1 MQHQHQHQHQQQ
13 PPPPP
18 QFPFI
23 SVDRRDLLELETRMA
38 AIPGMK
44 FSYEINSYKK
54 VSGNYFYVIP
64 KGKKC
69 IVWFTR
75 YKMKPT
81 AIFFELDPRDHSK
94 IKFISV
100 RDPHPLSLNYELCAG
115 DYGTACYGTLFAHK
129 THQFFTVE
137 NIHSYKNASVDA
149 LSVDEKQSLIDKLFQ
164 EDGLGRG
171 TCADE
176 TSETESRA
184 RVWFGLP
191 IKHATYADAL
201 RSATN
206 DVSYDVYAIQG
217 RFGAQ
222 ADNNYHQNCQNSK
235 PRATHPIQQQQQQQ
249 QSIAISTA
257 ATAHH
262 VQLRPTD
269 ANANINHRVF
279 IARAENYADVYS
291 LYCPET
297 GNAEP
302 DYAHVGSYKTSVF
315 MNSVFRRVR
324 ENDRLDTIEESDDE
338 TEFQNNEPN
347 KHVNTEKVARILCSF
362 NHRFKRW
369 VPIKMAN

>member
-1 MQHQHQHQHQQQ
+1 
-13 PPPPP
+13 
-18 QFPFI
+18 
-23 SVDRRDLLELETRMA
+23 
-38 AIPGMK
+38 
-44 FSYEINSYKK
+44 
-54 VSGNYFYVIP
+54 
-64 KGKKC
+64 
-69 IVWFTR
+69 
-75 YKMKPT
+75 MKPT

-129 THQFFTVE
+129 MHQFFTVE

-149 LSVDEKQSLIDKLFQ
+149 LSVCEKQSLLDKLFQ

-176 TSETESRA
+176 THETESRA

-191 IKHATYADAL
+191 VKRATYADAL
-201 RSATN
+201 HSATN

-217 RFGAQ
+217 RFGTQ
-222 ADNNYHQNCQNSK
+222 VDNNYHQNCQNSQ
-235 PRATHPIQQQQQQQ
+235 PRRATQQPI
-249 QSIAISTA
+249 ATA
-257 ATAHH
+257 TVTATATATATATVTAHH

-347 KHVNTEKVARILCSF
+347 KHVNAEKVARITCSF

-369 VPIKMAN
+369 VPIKLAK